1 MPLLAQD
8 AAGVSLQE
16 QVCRQVR
23 AQILQGNLG
32 VGQRL
37 PASRALAME
46 LGVARVTVEAAYA
59 RLEAEGYVNRKV
71 GAGTFVAIDVLARFP
86 ARPTG
91 GTAIAGPSQ
100 RGLSMQRTTL
110 KAEGNAGLRACIPDM
125 RAFPHEIW
133 NALQARIL
141 RQAGHNALMEYGDP
155 QGHLPLRQ
163 AIAAYLA
170 QSRGVRCHAG
180 QVMILASSQQAL
192 QLLALTLLDAGD
204 TAWVEDP
211 GYHGARAALQAA
223 GAVLQAVPLDE
234 EGLAWQGNVKLP
246 SPRMI
251 YVTPSHQYPLGMRMS
266 LARRM
271 ALLELARQHKAWI
284 IEDDYDGEY
293 QYDHKPLPA
302 LQGLDDAGCVLYVG
316 TFSKVLFPG
325 LRLAYVVAP
334 ESLIPALS
342 SARRACDGHSSYLQ
356 QAVTADFIS
365 QGHFGAH
372 LRRMRL
378 LYRSRRDCLLEAFSP
393 LADQLQLVGF
403 ESGLQCA
410 GLLPAGHEALL
421 TPAARAAGTQ
431 LRDLRSAHLGPQ
443 QVEGWML
450 GFAGLN
456 HDEIKREAIRL
467 IGTVRKTLV
476 KA

>member
-1 MPLLAQD
+1 MSPLMQE

-16 QVCRQVR
+16 QVCRQIR

-37 PASRALAME
+37 PASRALAAE
-46 LGVARVTVEAAYA
+46 LGVARVTVEAAYV
-59 RLEAEGYVNRKV
+59 RLEAEGYVSRKV

-86 ARPTG
+86 VRTTG
-91 GTAIAGPSQ
+91 GAAIAGPSQ

-133 NALQARIL
+133 NGLQARIL
-141 RQAGHNALMEYGDP
+141 RQDSHNALMEYGDP
-155 QGHLPLRQ
+155 QGYLPLRQ

-223 GAVLQAVPLDE
+223 GAVLQPVPLDD
-234 EGLAWQGNVKLP
+234 EGLIWDTTLSA
-246 SPRMI
+246 PRMI

-271 ALLELARQHKAWI
+271 ALLALARQHKAWI

-293 QYDHKPLPA
+293 QFDHKPLPA

-334 ESLIPALS
+334 ESVMPALT
-342 SARRACDGHSSYLQ
+342 SARRACDGHSSYVS
-356 QAVTADFIS
+356 QAVAADFIS

-378 LYRSRRDCLLEAFSP
+378 LYRSRRDCLLEALAP
-393 LADQLQLVGF
+393 LADELQLVGF

-410 GLLPAGHEALL
+410 GLLAPGHEALL
-421 TPAARAAGTQ
+421 TPAVRQAGTQ

-443 QVEGWML
+443 NVEGWML

-456 HDEIKREAIRL
+456 HEEIKFEAKRL
-467 IGTVRKTLV
+467 IRTVRQKLASV
-476 KA
+476 

>member
-1 MPLLAQD
+1 MSLLVQD

-16 QVCRQVR
+16 QVCRQIR
-23 AQILQGNLG
+23 GQILQGNLG

-37 PASRALAME
+37 PASRALAAE

-59 RLEAEGYVNRKV
+59 RLEAEGYVSRKV

-86 ARPTG
+86 VRASG

-133 NALQARIL
+133 NGLQARIL
-141 RQAGHNALMEYGDP
+141 RQDSHNALMEYGDP
-155 QGHLPLRQ
+155 QGCLPLRQ

-223 GAVLQAVPLDE
+223 GAVLQPVPLDE
-234 EGLAWQGNVKLP
+234 EGLAWDATCP

-271 ALLELARQHKAWI
+271 ALLTLARQHKAWI

-302 LQGLDDAGCVLYVG
+302 LQGLDDTGCVLYVG

-334 ESLIPALS
+334 ESLMPALT

-356 QAVTADFIS
+356 QAVTADFIR

-378 LYRSRRDCLLEAFSP
+378 LYRSRRDCLLDALAP
-393 LADQLQLVGF
+393 LADELQLVGF

-410 GLLPAGHEALL
+410 GLLPPGHEARL
-421 TPAARAAGTQ
+421 TPAVRQAGTQ

-443 QVEGWML
+443 RVEGWML

-456 HDEIKREAIRL
+456 HEEIKFETGRL
-467 IGTVRKTLV
+467 IRTVQRELA